1 MEADVYL
8 FADSEQGAK
17 VQYDLL
23 LKAAFNS
30 AAERKAFRTGYS
42 YDEVEGPRVHAR
54 FHGPSHGPHEI
65 MEKNQACATKLRE
78 INAARLEK
86 IEELK
91 IAIEASE
98 ELAQMIDMFTIN
110 TCAQTFEEKA

>member
-1 MEADVYL
+1 MIRRPPRSTQGVSSAASDVYKR
-8 FADSEQGAK
+8 QGYRFK
-17 VQYDLL
+17 DGGDL
-23 LKAAFNS
+23 
-30 AAERKAFRTGYS
+30 
-42 YDEVEGPRVHAR
+42 DVHSR

-65 MEKNQACATKLRE
+65 MDLNEQCSDKLRE
-78 INAARLEK
+78 VNKERLAK

-91 IAIEASE
+91 IAIEAAE